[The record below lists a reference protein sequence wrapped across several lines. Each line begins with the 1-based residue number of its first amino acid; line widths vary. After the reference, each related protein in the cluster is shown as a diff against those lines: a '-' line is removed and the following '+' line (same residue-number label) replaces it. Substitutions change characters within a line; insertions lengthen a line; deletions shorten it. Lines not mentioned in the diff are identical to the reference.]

1 MGDITPRFMQEYLSN
16 ILSYNL
22 RMSNRAYVETKEPLL
37 QTAPLRFKSV
47 KLGVSE
53 IVYSL
58 VFKPHLLSLSVIP
71 KISKDFKSLFNTVLW
86 VMYIVFNKY
95 PFEFSLSINEGLSD
109 ITV

>member
-1 MGDITPRFMQEYLSN
+1 
-16 ILSYNL
+16 
-22 RMSNRAYVETKEPLL
+22 MSNRAYVETKEPLL

-71 KISKDFKSLFNTVLW
+71 KISNVLW